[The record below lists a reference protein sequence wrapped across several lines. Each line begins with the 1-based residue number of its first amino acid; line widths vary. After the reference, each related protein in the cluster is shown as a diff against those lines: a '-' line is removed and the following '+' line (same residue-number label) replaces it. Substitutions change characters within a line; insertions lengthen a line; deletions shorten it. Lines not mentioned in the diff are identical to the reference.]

1 MYRFTTYIALFLLLL
16 FTRAMVPDQLLLSLH
31 SHAHTAHSHPGD
43 QKNAHVEK
51 KHSHCPVED
60 LFGAPY
66 QSATTVYTFRAPVA
80 LAAYT
85 VRYAHYTAFDS
96 FARLQLRGPP
106 ALG

>member
-31 SHAHTAHSHPGD
+31 SHAHTEHAHPGD

-66 QSATTVYTFRAPVA
+66 QSAAIVYTFKAPVM
-80 LAAYT
+80 LPEYT
-85 VRYAHYTAFDS
+85 ARYTHHSAFDS
-96 FARLQLRGPP
+96 FARLKLRGPP

>member
-31 SHAHTAHSHPGD
+31 SHAHTEHSHPGD

-51 KHSHCPVED
+51 KHTHCSVED

-66 QSATTVYTFRAPVA
+66 QSASAVYTFRAPIMVA
-80 LAAYT
+80 EYA
-85 VRYAHYTAFDS
+85 VRYTQYPAFHS
-96 FARLQLRGPP
+96 FARLSLRGPP
-106 ALG
+106 TLG

>member
-31 SHAHTAHSHPGD
+31 SHAHTEHSHPGD
-43 QKNAHVEK
+43 QKKAHVEK
-51 KHSHCPVED
+51 KHNHCPVEE

-66 QSATTVYTFRAPVA
+66 QSATAVYTFRTPVA
-80 LAAYT
+80 LTGYAIRYT
-85 VRYAHYTAFDS
+85 HYSAFDS
-96 FARLQLRGPP
+96 FARLTLRGPP